1 VTDTSV
7 QPEGIRDAATGLHDT
22 AASFEAQIQAFVDTV
37 NGLVEEPGTDMVSPL
52 IWAAHDA
59 VFTIAMQCLT
69 SNTAVLHSHADR
81 LHAAAD
87 RFDAVDRVN
96 ADHFDRLHR
105 AL

>member
-22 AASFEAQIQAFVDTV
+22 ATSFETQIQAFVETV
-37 NGLVEEPGTDMVSPL
+37 DSLVEEPGTDLVSPL

-69 SNTAVLHSHADR
+69 SNTAVLHSHADK
-81 LHAAAD
+81 LHAAAN
-87 RFDAVDRVN
+87 RFDAVDRAN